1 MKASELLNKIR
12 AKTVNFN
19 EDDLMYTD
27 LAININD
34 IVGSVRSIKAN
45 ADAEV
50 VLLSDKHW
58 VNDEGEDVWSVDLT
72 EIENVLEQVPDYE
85 AIVGLEGDSIPP
97 HVIEDVNFLSDPSF
111 DVAGTIEIVA
121 GDEWTGNLIRA
132 NAEPDRL
139 EYKNIL
145 D

>member
-1 MKASELLNKIR
+1 MKANELLNRIR

-27 LAININD
+27 LTININD

-50 VLLSDKHW
+50 VLLSDRHW
-58 VNDEGEDVWSVDLT
+58 VNDEGEDVWSTDLM

-85 AIVGLEGDSIPP
+85 AIVALEGDNIPP
-97 HVIEDVNFLSDPSF
+97 CVIEDVNFLSDPSF
-111 DVAGTIEIVA
+111 DVAGTIEICA

-132 NAEPDRL
+132 NTEPDRL

>member
-12 AKTVNFN
+12 AKTVNFS

-34 IVGSVRSIKAN
+34 IVGRVRSVKAN

-58 VNDEGEDVWSVDLT
+58 VNDVGEDVWDTDLT
-72 EIENVLEQVPDYE
+72 EIEQVLEQVPDFE
-85 AIVGLEGDSIPP
+85 VAIALEDDNIPP
-97 HVIEDVNFLSDPSF
+97 HTIEDVDFIKDT
-111 DVAGTIEIVA
+111 DYEVAGTIEICA
-121 GDEWTGNLIRA
+121 GDEWTGNLARA

>member
-27 LAININD
+27 LTININD
-34 IVGSVRSIKAN
+34 TVGSVRSIKAN

-50 VLLSDKHW
+50 VLLSDRHW

-72 EIENVLEQVPDYE
+72 EIEKVLEQMPDYE
-85 AIVGLEGDSIPP
+85 VIVVLEGDHIPP
-97 HVIEDVNFLSDPSF
+97 HAVEDINFIRDPSF
-111 DVAGTIEIVA
+111 EVAGTIEICA
-121 GDEWTGNLIRA
+121 GDEWTGNLTRA

>member
-27 LAININD
+27 LAINING
-34 IVGSVRSIKAN
+34 IVGRVRSVKAN

-50 VLLSDKHW
+50 VLLSNKHW
-58 VNDEGEDVWSVDLT
+58 VNDDGEDVWDTGLT
-72 EIENVLEQVPDYE
+72 EIEQVLEQVPDYE
-85 AIVGLEGDSIPP
+85 VLIGLESDNIPP
-97 HVIEDVNFLSDPSF
+97 HTIEDVEFIRDT
-111 DVAGTIEIVA
+111 DYEVAGTIEICA
-121 GDEWTGNLIRA
+121 GDEWTGNLTRA
-132 NAEPDRL
+132 NAERDRL

>member
-50 VLLSDKHW
+50 VLLSDRHW
-58 VNDEGEDVWSVDLT
+58 VNDEGEDVWSADLT

-85 AIVGLEGDSIPP
+85 AIVCLESDNIPP
-97 HVIEDVNFLSDPSF
+97 CVIEDVNFLNDPSF

-121 GDEWTGNLIRA
+121 GDEWTGNLTRA

>member
-27 LAININD
+27 IAININN
-34 IVGSVRSIKAN
+34 IVGHVRSIKAN

-50 VLLSDKHW
+50 VLLSDRHW
-58 VNDEGEDVWSVDLT
+58 TNADGEDVWSTDLA

-85 AIVGLEGDSIPP
+85 AIIGLESDNIPP
-97 HVIEDVNFLSDPSF
+97 HTIEDVDFIKDTDF
-111 DVAGTIEIVA
+111 DVAGTIEICA
-121 GDEWTGNLIRA
+121 GGEWTGNLIRA
-132 NAEPDRL
+132 NAEPDKL